1 MNFDF
6 LEIYPQF
13 ILQRHIFTWFRC

>member
-13 ILQRHIFTWFRC
+13 ILQRYISTWFRC